1 MRPHYIT
8 PPIEEGLPL
17 FGSSCE
23 RCHSKGKVDGWRFCA
38 GCLAESQTQALAE
51 RKRQQK
57 EGRQVIGGSRDSN
70 STADCDHDEQIGG
83 MSRCV
88 RNLEDRAT

>member
-1 MRPHYIT
+1 MGR
-8 PPIEEGLPL
+8 
-17 FGSSCE
+17 CE
-23 RCHSKGKVDGWRFCA
+23 QCHTDTKADGWRFCPR
-38 GCLAESQTQALAE
+38 CLAERQSQVIAE
-51 RKRQQK
+51 RKRRQK

-70 STADCDHDEQIGG
+70 STADYEHDEQIGG